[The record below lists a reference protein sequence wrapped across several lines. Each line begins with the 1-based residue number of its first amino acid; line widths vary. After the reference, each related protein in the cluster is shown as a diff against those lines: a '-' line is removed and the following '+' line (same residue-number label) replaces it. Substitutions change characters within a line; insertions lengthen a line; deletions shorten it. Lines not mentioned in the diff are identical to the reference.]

1 MVDDKIYLADE
12 NVLRTLRNI
21 NNKCQEKGKKR
32 IRAKNGF
39 ATLNDKFFIVDDFVK
54 ENGLCENIISVYKA
68 SNGEKHYFFYPYDKD
83 GKPISSYSSIKDEK
97 LSNYL
102 INKAKNMDIDTES
115 NTWYYYG
122 RTQAINDVK
131 YDKLCF
137 NNLIRKRE
145 DLKIQFLSNDDEN
158 QQGVYSGYY
167 IPIYNEENYKEIM
180 NIISSNIMNEFV
192 EYVKAIGKYKNGG
205 YYTFS
210 SKELENWFNYVCD
223 YYL

>member
-1 MVDDKIYLADE
+1 
-12 NVLRTLRNI
+12 
-21 NNKCQEKGKKR
+21 
-32 IRAKNGF
+32 
-39 ATLNDKFFIVDDFVK
+39 
-54 ENGLCENIISVYKA
+54 
-68 SNGEKHYFFYPYDKD
+68 
-83 GKPISSYSSIKDEK
+83 
-97 LSNYL
+97 
-102 INKAKNMDIDTES
+102 MDIDTES